1 MRTDILELLWA
12 ANEEA
17 VYITKQQFMAGFE
30 DWAITPHYENGT
42 MVGATISK
50 GSEFHFATFGGKW
63 KMTRTDIRR
72 YLDPILEQYGC
83 VTTRTPK
90 NDARQIRFNKILGF
104 TATGEDEFFV
114 HYKLDQS
121 HTKYRSGVLCP
132 L

>member
-1 MRTDILELLWA
+1 MRSDILELLWA

-63 KMTRTDIRR
+63 KMTRADIRR
-72 YLDPILEQYGC
+72 YLNPILEQYGC

-90 NDARQIRFNKILGF
+90 EDVRQRRFNKILGF
-104 TATGEDEFFV
+104 EITGEDEFYTHFRLEQPSA
-114 HYKLDQS
+114 KGIRNAS
-121 HTKYRSGVLCP
+121 CP
-132 L
+132 